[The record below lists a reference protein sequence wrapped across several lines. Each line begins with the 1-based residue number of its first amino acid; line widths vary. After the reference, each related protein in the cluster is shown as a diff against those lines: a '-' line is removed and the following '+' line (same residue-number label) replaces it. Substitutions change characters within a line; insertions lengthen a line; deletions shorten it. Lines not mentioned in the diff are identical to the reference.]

1 MITETN
7 TEANAETNSGNF
19 VHLHLHT
26 QYSLL
31 DGAIRVKD
39 LIPKVKEYGMNAVAI
54 TDHGN
59 MFGIADFYKTAIAAG
74 VKPILGCEAYVAV
87 KDRRDKTS
95 RKSHHLILLART
107 QEGYKNLKYLVSMG
121 YAEGFYYRPR
131 IDKELLAKHS
141 KGLIAC
147 TACLGGEVARS
158 FSQGNYEKAKQSAK
172 SLAEC
177 MEPGMFFLE
186 VQNNGYEGQT
196 EYNNALRKI
205 GQELDI
211 PLVATNDC
219 HYLTSEDAK
228 AHTVLMCIGQGKTLE
243 EANGKLHYTDELF
256 LRTPTEMRAV
266 MQHFPDA
273 VENTVKI
280 AEMCENVVP
289 TRNIELP
296 DYKIPEG
303 MDLEEYLR
311 NISHNMLNERFEE
324 FKLVGKEVDTTA
336 YRKRLDL
343 ELGVICE
350 MGFPGYFLIVMDF
363 IIWAKKHDI
372 PVGPGR
378 GSGAG
383 SLVAY
388 ALKITNLDPIPLG
401 LLFERFLNPERV
413 SMPDFDIDFCKNKRE
428 QVIHYVIDKY
438 GENNVGQIATFH
450 QLKSRSVVRDVGR
463 VMALPYGDVDRIAKL
478 VPEGPK
484 VTLAKALEEEEKL
497 RDARREDRQIDQLLS
512 YAERLEN
519 LNRHAGMHAAGVV
532 IGNKPLW
539 EYVPVFTAGD
549 RDAGNPLVSQF
560 DMGHVET
567 CGLVK
572 FDFLG
577 LKTLTV
583 IDTALKLVALRPD
596 VEGKIDIDKIPLDV
610 KGVFDLIS
618 RGDTWGV
625 FQLESSGFQ
634 ELLKKLKPDCFE
646 DIIAAVALYRPG
658 PLEGG
663 MVDAFVECKHG
674 RQEIVYPHASLE
686 KILKETYGVI
696 VYQEQVM
703 QSAQILAGYSLGA
716 ADIMRRAMGKKK
728 IEEMVKQRNI
738 FVSGCEKND
747 IPASKAN
754 EIFDLIDK
762 FAGYGFNKSHSAA
775 YALITYQTAW
785 LKYHYPVE
793 FLAALLT
800 CDRENTEKIA
810 EYIRLGKKKNIEIL
824 QPDINH
830 SQINFS
836 VNYPQGNDDE
846 YGKILFGLGAIKG
859 VGDAALKSIIETRD
873 DGAYRDIFDFAMR
886 VDLSKV
892 NKGVVESLVKA
903 GAFDNTIE
911 GKEINRGQVF
921 GVIEK
926 ALERGKFAQKDRE
939 SGQTNL
945 FGALTAP
952 AESSDSPSMMVEE
965 VDYNNTLPW
974 SEREILAFE
983 KASVGFFM
991 SGHPMER
998 YEKEASR
1005 LTGTTT
1011 QNLSSKKDGE
1021 EITIAGI
1028 MMEYGERKTKTG
1040 KRLGL
1045 GAMEDL
1051 VGRTNIIVFSK
1062 NLETNSAA
1070 LHSSEPLLVRG
1081 RVLVDNRGEGE
1092 ERKIAVT
1099 EATLLHEVRTKR
1111 TKAVHLHID
1120 SDVFSMDEMEKFK
1133 NVLSKH
1139 MGRCDAY
1146 LEIATPGAVTTMN
1159 LPEQYRLSP
1168 SDELLYDLSS
1178 FNGIQDIM
1186 FK

>member
-1 MITETN
+1 MSTE
-7 TEANAETNSGNF
+7 NF

-31 DGAIRVKD
+31 DGAIRVKE
-39 LIPKVKEYGMNAVAI
+39 LIPKVKEYGMTAVAI

-59 MFGIADFYKTAIAAG
+59 MFGVADFYKTAIANDI
-74 VKPILGCEAYVAV
+74 KPILGCEAYVAE
-87 KDRRDKTS
+87 KDRRDKTN
-95 RKSHHLILLART
+95 RKSYHLILLART
-107 QEGYKNLKYLVSMG
+107 QDGYDNLKYLVSMG
-121 YAEGFYYRPR
+121 YSEGFYYRPR
-131 IDKELLAKHS
+131 IDKELLARHS

-147 TACLGGEVARS
+147 SACLGGEVARA
-158 FSQGNYEKAKQSAK
+158 FTNGNYEKAKQAAK
-172 SLAEC
+172 SLRDC

-186 VQNNGYEGQT
+186 VQNNGYDGQE

-228 AHTVLMCIGQGKTLE
+228 AHTVLMCIGQGNTLE
-243 EANGKLHYTDELF
+243 ESKGKLHYTDELF
-256 LRTPTEMRAV
+256 LRTPKEMASV
-266 MQHFPDA
+266 MAHFPDA
-273 VENTVKI
+273 IENTVKI

-296 DYKIPEG
+296 DYKLPEG
-303 MDLEEYLR
+303 MNLEKYLR
-311 NISHNMLNERFEE
+311 QTSHDMLNKRFEE
-324 FKLVGKEVDTTA
+324 FKTIGKEVDTTV
-336 YRKRLDL
+336 YRKRLDI
-343 ELGVICE
+343 ELDVICS

-363 IIWAKKHDI
+363 INWAKEHDI

-388 ALKITNLDPIPLG
+388 ALRITNLDPLPLN

-413 SMPDFDIDFCKNKRE
+413 SMPDFDVDFCKNKRE
-428 QVIHYVIDKY
+428 LVIQYVINKY
-438 GENNVGQIATFH
+438 GEDNVGQIATFH

-463 VMALPYGDVDRIAKL
+463 VMALPYGDVDKIAKL

-484 VTLAKALEEEEKL
+484 VTLAKALAEEEKL
-497 RDARREDRQIDQLLS
+497 QDARREDPQIDQLLT

-539 EYVPVFTAGD
+539 HYVPVFTAGD
-549 RDAGNPLVSQF
+549 RGTGNPLVSQF

-583 IDTALKLVALRPD
+583 IDTAVKLVARRPD
-596 VEGKIDIDKIPLDV
+596 VEGQINIDTIPLDV
-610 KGVFDLIS
+610 QGVYDMIS

-663 MVDAFVECKHG
+663 MVDTFVECKHG
-674 RQEIVYPHASLE
+674 RQEIVYPHPSLE

-728 IEEMVKQRNI
+728 MEEMIKQRNI
-738 FVSGCEKND
+738 FVDGCEKNN
-747 IPASKAN
+747 IPATKAN

-775 YALITYQTAW
+775 YALVTYQTAW
-785 LKYHYPVE
+785 LKYHYPAE

-810 EYIRLGKKKNIEIL
+810 EYIRLGKQRSIDVL

-830 SQINFS
+830 SDINFS
-836 VNYPQGNDDE
+836 VLYEGSNDTLKE
-846 YGKILFGLGAIKG
+846 KILFGLGAIKG

-873 DGAYRDIFDFAMR
+873 DGAYADIFDFAMR

-892 NKGVVESLVKA
+892 NKGVFESLTKA
-903 GAFDNTIE
+903 GAFDCTT
-911 GKEINRGQVF
+911 KESGVNRGQVY
-921 GVIEK
+921 GVIER
-926 ALERGKFAQKDRE
+926 ALERGKSAQKDRE
-939 SGQTNL
+939 SGQTSL
-945 FGALTAP
+945 FGALAGP
-952 AESSDSPSMMVEE
+952 SDNGPGVVLEE
-965 VDYNNTLPW
+965 ANYNHTVPW
-974 SEREILAFE
+974 TEREILTFE

-1005 LTGTTT
+1005 LTGNTT
-1011 QNLSSKKDGE
+1011 QSLESKKDGD
-1021 EITIAGI
+1021 EIVIGGI
-1028 MMEYGERKTKTG
+1028 MMEYSERKTKAG
-1040 KRLGL
+1040 KRIGL
-1045 GAMEDL
+1045 GAVEDL
-1051 VGRTNIIVFSK
+1051 AGRANIIVFPKS
-1062 NLETNSAA
+1062 LEANSEA
-1070 LHSSEPLLVRG
+1070 LHSSEPLLIKG
-1081 RVLVDNRGEGE
+1081 RVLVDSRGEGE
-1092 ERKIAVT
+1092 ERKIAVNEAILLTDVRSSRTT
-1099 EATLLHEVRTKR
+1099 E
-1111 TKAVHLHID
+1111 VHLHID
-1120 SDVFSMDEMEKFK
+1120 ADAFPIAEMELFK
-1133 NVLSKH
+1133 SILSRH
-1139 MGRCDAY
+1139 MGRCDAF
-1146 LEIATPGAVTTMN
+1146 LEVQTSGAVTTMN

-1168 SDELLYDLSS
+1168 SDELIFELSG
-1178 FNGIQDIM
+1178 FAGVRDIM

>member
-1 MITETN
+1 MSTV
-7 TEANAETNSGNF
+7 NF

-59 MFGIADFYKTAIAAG
+59 MFGIADFYKTAIANDI
-74 VKPILGCEAYVAV
+74 KPILGCEAYVAD
-87 KDRRDKTS
+87 KDRRDKTN
-95 RKSHHLILLART
+95 RKSYHLILLART
-107 QEGYKNLKYLVSMG
+107 QEGYDNLKYLISMG

-131 IDKELLAKHS
+131 IDKELLTKHS

-147 TACLGGEVARS
+147 SACLGGEVARA
-158 FSQGNYEKAKQSAK
+158 FTYGNYEKAKQAAK
-172 SLAEC
+172 SLADC

-186 VQNNGYEGQT
+186 VQNNGYDGQE

-205 GQELDI
+205 GQELNI

-228 AHTVLMCIGQGKTLE
+228 AHTVLMCIGQGSTLE
-243 EANGKLHYTDELF
+243 ESKGKLHYTDELY
-256 LRTPTEMRAV
+256 LRTPQEMADI
-266 MQHFPDA
+266 MTHFPDA
-273 VENTVKI
+273 IENTIKI

-289 TRNIELP
+289 TRKIELP
-296 DYKIPEG
+296 DYKLPEG
-303 MDLEEYLR
+303 MNLAEYLR
-311 NISHNMLNERFEE
+311 KTSHDMLNERFEE
-324 FKLVGKEVDTTA
+324 FKLVGKEIDTTV
-336 YRKRLDL
+336 YRKRLDI
-343 ELGVICE
+343 ELDVICS

-363 IIWAKKHDI
+363 INWAKEHDI

-388 ALKITNLDPIPLG
+388 ALRITNLDPLPLN

-413 SMPDFDIDFCKNKRE
+413 SMPDFDVDFCKNKRE

-463 VMALPYGDVDRIAKL
+463 VMALPYGDVDKIAKL

-484 VTLAKALEEEEKL
+484 VTLAKALAEEDKL
-497 RDARREDRQIDQLLS
+497 RDARRDDPQIDQLLT

-539 EYVPVFTAGD
+539 HYVPVFTAGD
-549 RDAGNPLVSQF
+549 RGQGNPLVSQF

-583 IDTALKLVALRPD
+583 IDTAVKLVSKRPD
-596 VEGKIDIDKIPLDV
+596 VTEQINMDAIPLDDA
-610 KGVFDLIS
+610 GVYDMIS
-618 RGDTWGV
+618 KGDTWGV

-663 MVDAFVECKHG
+663 MVDTFVECKHG
-674 RQEIVYPHASLE
+674 RQEIVYPHPNLE

-728 IEEMVKQRNI
+728 MEEMIKQRNI
-738 FVSGCEKND
+738 FVEGCEKNN

-775 YALITYQTAW
+775 YALVTYQTAW
-785 LKYHYPVE
+785 LKYHYPAE
-793 FLAALLT
+793 FLSGLLT
-800 CDRENTEKIA
+800 CDRENTDKIA
-810 EYIRLGKKKNIEIL
+810 EYIRLGKKRNIQVL

-830 SQINFS
+830 SDIDFS
-836 VNYPQGNDDE
+836 VLYDSENE
-846 YGKILFGLGAIKG
+846 KLKEKILFGLGAIKG
-859 VGDAALKSIIETRD
+859 VGDAALRSIIDTRN
-873 DGAYRDIFDFAMR
+873 DGPYADIFDFAMR

-892 NKGVVESLVKA
+892 NKGVFESLTKA
-903 GAFDNTIE
+903 GAFDCTTADSN
-911 GKEINRGQVF
+911 INRGQVF
-921 GVIEK
+921 GVIER
-926 ALERGKFAQKDRE
+926 ALERGKSAQKDRE
-939 SGQTNL
+939 SGQTSL
-945 FGALTAP
+945 FGALAGP
-952 AESSDSPSMMVEE
+952 SDDGPGIAIEE
-965 VDYNNTLPW
+965 ANYNNTTSW
-974 SEREILAFE
+974 TEREILTFE

-1005 LTGTTT
+1005 LTGNTTKS
-1011 QNLSSKKDGE
+1011 LAGKKDGE
-1021 EITIAGI
+1021 EIVIGGI
-1028 MMEYGERKTKTG
+1028 MMEYSERKTKSG
-1040 KRLGL
+1040 KRIGL
-1045 GAMEDL
+1045 GAVEDL
-1051 VGRTNIIVFSK
+1051 VGRANIIVFPK
-1062 NLETNSAA
+1062 NLEANSEA
-1070 LHSSEPLLVRG
+1070 LYSSEPLLIKG
-1081 RVLVDNRGEGE
+1081 RVLVDSRGESE
-1092 ERKIAVT
+1092 ERKIAVN
-1099 EATLLHEVRTKR
+1099 EATLLTDVRSSR
-1111 TKAVHLHID
+1111 TTEVHLHINAD
-1120 SDVFSMDEMEKFK
+1120 EFPTQEMEQFRTI
-1133 NVLSKH
+1133 LARH
-1139 MGRCDAY
+1139 MGRCDAF
-1146 LEIATPGAVTTMN
+1146 LEVETPGAVTTLN
-1159 LPEQYRLSP
+1159 LPEQFRLSP
-1168 SDELLYDLSS
+1168 SDELIYELSR
-1178 FNGIQDIM
+1178 FVGVKDIM

>member
-1 MITETN
+1 MSTE
-7 TEANAETNSGNF
+7 NF

-74 VKPILGCEAYVAV
+74 IKPILGCEAYVAA

-95 RKSHHLILLART
+95 RASHHLILLART
-107 QEGYKNLKYLVSMG
+107 QDGYDNLKYLVSMG

-131 IDKELLAKHS
+131 IDKELLSKYS

-147 TACLGGEVARS
+147 SACLGGEVARA
-158 FSQGNYEKAKQSAK
+158 FTNGNYEKAKQAAK
-172 SLAEC
+172 SLADC

-186 VQNNGYEGQT
+186 VQNNGYDGQK
-196 EYNNALRKI
+196 EYNDALRKI
-205 GQELDI
+205 GQELNI

-219 HYLTSEDAK
+219 HYLTSDDAR
-228 AHTVLMCIGQGKTLE
+228 AHTVLMCIGQGSTLE
-243 EANGKLHYTDELF
+243 ESKGKLHYTDELY
-256 LRTPTEMRAV
+256 LRTAEEMSAV

-273 VENTVKI
+273 MENTVKI

-303 MDLEEYLR
+303 MKLDEYLR
-311 NISHNMLNERFEE
+311 KTSHDMLNERFEE
-324 FKLVGKEVDTTA
+324 FKLVGKDVDTTV
-336 YRKRLDL
+336 YRKRLDI
-343 ELGVICE
+343 ELDVICE

-363 IIWAKKHDI
+363 INWAKEHDI

-388 ALKITNLDPIPLG
+388 ALKITNLDPIPLN

-413 SMPDFDIDFCKNKRE
+413 SMPDFDVDFCKNKRE
-428 QVIHYVIDKY
+428 QVIQYVIHKY
-438 GENNVGQIATFH
+438 GEDNVGQIATFH

-463 VMALPYGDVDRIAKL
+463 VMALPYGDVDKIAKL

-497 RDARREDRQIDQLLS
+497 RDARKEDRQIDQLLT

-539 EYVPVFTAGD
+539 AYVPVFTAGD
-549 RDAGNPLVSQF
+549 RSAGNPLVSQF

-583 IDTALKLVALRPD
+583 IDTALKLVAKRPD
-596 VEGKIDIDKIPLDV
+596 VSEPTNIDAIDLDV
-610 KGVFDLIS
+610 QGVYDMIS

-663 MVDAFVECKHG
+663 MVDTFVECKHG
-674 RQEIVYPHASLE
+674 RQEIVYPHNSLE

-728 IEEMVKQRNI
+728 VEEMVKQRNI
-738 FVSGCEKND
+738 FVAGCEKND

-775 YALITYQTAW
+775 YALVTYQTAW
-785 LKYHYPVE
+785 LKYHYPAE

-810 EYIRLGKKKNIEIL
+810 EYIRLGKKRNIGIL

-830 SQINFS
+830 SEIDFS
-836 VNYPQGNDDE
+836 VLYRGQNGDMQED
-846 YGKILFGLGAIKG
+846 ILFGLGAIKG
-859 VGDAALKSIIETRD
+859 VGDAALKSIIETRE
-873 DGAYRDIFDFAMR
+873 DGPYADIFDFAMR

-892 NKGVVESLVKA
+892 NKGVFESLTKA
-903 GAFDNTIE
+903 GAFDVTIKDS
-911 GKEINRGQVF
+911 GVNRGQVF
-921 GVIEK
+921 GVIER
-926 ALERGKFAQKDRE
+926 ALERGKSEQKDRE
-939 SGQTNL
+939 SGQTSL
-945 FGALTAP
+945 FGALAAAP
-952 AESSDSPSMMVEE
+952 GNSSGANVVEE
-965 VDYNNTLPW
+965 VNYDGAFPW
-974 SEREILAFE
+974 SERELLSFE

-1005 LTGTTT
+1005 LTGNST
-1011 QNLSSKKDGE
+1011 QSLSTKKDGE
-1021 EITIAGI
+1021 EVTIAGI
-1028 MMEYGERKTKTG
+1028 MMEYGERKTKSG
-1040 KRLGL
+1040 KRIGL
-1045 GAMEDL
+1045 GAIEDL
-1051 VGRTNIIVFSK
+1051 VGRANVIVFPK
-1062 NLETNSAA
+1062 NLEHNSQA
-1070 LHSSEPLLVRG
+1070 LHSSEPLLIKG
-1081 RVLVDNRGEGE
+1081 RVLVDERGESE
-1092 ERKIAVT
+1092 ERKIAVS

-1111 TKAVHLHID
+1111 TKEVHLHID
-1120 SDVFSMDEMEKFK
+1120 SDIFPMTEMEKFK
-1133 NVLSKH
+1133 TILSRH
-1139 MGRCDAY
+1139 MGRCDAF
-1146 LEIATPGAVTTMN
+1146 LEIRTSGAVTTMN
-1159 LPEQYRLSP
+1159 LPEEYRLSP
-1168 SDELLYDLSS
+1168 SDELLYDLSA
-1178 FNGIQDIM
+1178 FTGVKEIM